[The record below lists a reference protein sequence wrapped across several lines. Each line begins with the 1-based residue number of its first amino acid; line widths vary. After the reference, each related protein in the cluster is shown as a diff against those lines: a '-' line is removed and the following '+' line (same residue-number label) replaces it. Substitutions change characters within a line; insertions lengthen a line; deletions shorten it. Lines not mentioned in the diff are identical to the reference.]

1 MERACE
7 PQFLYPRQ
15 LDLLS
20 LEIAHKLLC
29 PHAPTL
35 VASNEG
41 KQQN

>member
-7 PQFLYPRQ
+7 PQFLYPQQ

-29 PHAPTL
+29 AHARTR
-35 VASNEG
+35 VASNVG